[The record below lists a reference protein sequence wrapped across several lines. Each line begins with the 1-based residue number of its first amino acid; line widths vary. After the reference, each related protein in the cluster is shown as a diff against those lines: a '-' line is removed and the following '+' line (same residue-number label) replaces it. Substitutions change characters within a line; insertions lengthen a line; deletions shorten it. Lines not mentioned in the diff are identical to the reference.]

1 MSKKILNPK
10 TGRMVDINGVI
21 GRKIVLDKMKKK
33 KKNIKKKEMTKKPKR
48 SNHKS
53 KKVSWIWGGS
63 RYYGTLIPSKE
74 TSTHRYA
81 RTHNGKIKS
90 LPK

>member
-21 GRKIVLDKMKKK
+21 GRKIVLDKKKKKMKKMKKEMKKK
-33 KKNIKKKEMTKKPKR
+33 PKKST
-48 SNHKS
+48 HKS

-74 TSTHRYA
+74 TNTHRYA